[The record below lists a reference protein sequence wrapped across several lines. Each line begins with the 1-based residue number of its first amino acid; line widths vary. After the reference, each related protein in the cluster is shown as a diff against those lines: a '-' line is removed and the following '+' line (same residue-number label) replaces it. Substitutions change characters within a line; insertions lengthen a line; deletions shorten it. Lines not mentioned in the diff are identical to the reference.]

1 MHPEGTPRLPQAG
14 ESLVLA
20 DGRRFVVAEIQ
31 NGVRGWWFLA
41 TAQDGNSTLQGNLRL
56 EWDSQSQAWRSA
68 AAHVATPRSM
78 STAPQTRLKH
88 VD

>member
-1 MHPEGTPRLPQAG
+1 MYPEGTARLPQAG
-14 ESLVLA
+14 EPLVLA

-41 TAQDGNSTLQGNLRL
+41 TAHDGNSTLQGNLRL
-56 EWDSQSQAWRSA
+56 EWDSQSLAWRSA
-68 AAHVATPRSM
+68 AAHAATPRSM